1 MKRRLLS
8 ILLALTMLL
17 SMVPVSVFATDN
29 LSNELPNATVN
40 ELDLSLIDEYH
51 VYGGKFNEGGDPI
64 PVQIAMEFIAN
75 DSKEEA
81 EANLYGDYTTD
92 FFITLDGIENE
103 EFIAN
108 GCYLV
113 GNYGEWGWIKIP
125 LDGTVLKEDT
135 YPVITSYDIDFK
147 YVDICSDVMNFKCG
161 IYIAPEIL
169 DANPNLTVTLE
180 LGLSEDL
187 VKAKNCEYITVGEYT
202 YGPVVN
208 YVSLGDSMTN
218 GYGLDGYNHNS
229 GVEDYGTGAYPNQ
242 FAEWLEDEYNCF
254 VNDSQ
259 LAMSGIR
266 TEDIHWLL
274 EFDYNSEEQVNI
286 LRSMIDDGQK
296 WDAETWNTT
305 FGCGDYWT
313 LDQIAN
319 HTRTEATFAHIA
331 GVEYK
336 DGTVPGKECEQHG
349 ALISEFPT
357 TVTKKVSNDVNN
369 PIDTDDYTRA
379 EMTAVI
385 AKYYQEKV
393 ASADVISLSA
403 GNGNIGVFGFGRI
416 LEAIGFDDSDTIK
429 NYKVEDLLRECEPDL
444 KADLMLMIDELKPV
458 LQSKIANEDLVNVGL
473 YIAVSLALNYAGTV
487 DRILQMNP
495 DVQIILVPVMNTFGT
510 EDAEGVEGTTLG
522 TLMQYVVEPINKFIA
537 GLPAYMQA
545 TNNEIYKDAE
555 FFYAQPGEVEC
566 MVETYT
572 YPITNATVRDRFVES
587 IVGWPEKAGMLWG
600 LLNGDSKTTDDDMV
614 CYVSVD
620 EIAAYEEMSDA
631 ERLAFAASDSKK
643 ATSIAMYLAFEK
655 AIVNGT
661 DNAVTLESVLGLGNG
676 MGDVFGPIMD
686 AFYAKVATDAQVED
700 ENGVSKLDSVAAFI
714 AANSKDLLT
723 DDQVKNL
730 VAAKDEAVLDA
741 VIYGIVAEQASV
753 LASNLIGTN
762 VTLTAD
768 AVKALCSKNIDV
780 QDTALYELIASL
792 SNGQLDAVA
801 VQNLDKNGLYNFV
814 ASMSNDQLDAVAV
827 QNLAENGVYE
837 VAAAQISV
845 TLNKNL
851 TATDVENIYNN
862 SSHENYNMVV
872 GVVEALKGIYDQI
885 TSLKNVVDNLATVRS
900 KIVELQNGAKTLNEV
915 PATAELLCTLLVMPE
930 TLGTVV
936 SESEGIK
943 SLLALYGRCVIGNGL
958 GAHPSQNGH
967 DELGRA
973 VIAAYEDGYT
983 VQDETIKNL
992 KEAYA
997 TAYDLAYSMGKITEV
1012 QGYMD
1017 VAIESVKAGW
1027 NAAMDY
1033 VPEDPALDG
1042 VKTAL
1047 MAEYGATINTL
1058 VTIRDM
1064 IGDPA
1069 KMGDYESAKD
1079 SVLALES
1086 ELWIH
1091 LENLKNLSLEI
1102 GFVADPYIA
1111 DAMIAAENYSDLITQ
1126 IARDTFDAAV
1136 EAGTAFADEYYAWVD
1151 EVSAA
1156 VALFDQDL
1164 AAAVE
1169 KFLTETPEEG
1179 IFIMGEYGS
1188 QMLSVLVK
1196 AAIAS
1201 EDVYTVFS
1209 ALGYALSEN
1218 GEDIYN
1224 AIATSENAQILLE
1237 QVLALKDQLLAH
1249 LNISDIYH
1257 YDETLNTIL
1266 GELTTASC
1274 ELLKAVVVAVY
1285 AEGNTD
1291 SEVAASIGAIFTAL
1305 NDALVELGEA
1315 GEYGSELTALV
1326 SGMGADLLAMLVE
1339 NGGELDAAMIA
1350 VYNQTVNHVVTN
1362 LAKVDAKVAEVVGY
1376 VLTVVLPEIAETVAE
1391 QHDQAWIVIQGQLDT
1406 LMGMAQ
1412 DVQKTVGEVVAELNQ
1427 KLDQLKNHIQ
1437 DESNAIVSEV
1447 EAALN
1452 ELKALLAQAEG
1463 LSQDVLDEINAA
1475 IAEVEAA
1482 LNELKKVIAGNFESI
1497 YDMLDAMAAAKA
1509 ELLSALNNLIDVLHR
1524 DASNIHSQMIAQL
1537 TTVKDH
1543 VNCIVDNRDA
1553 IVSEIASWLLEE
1565 LVEALPTIDA
1575 KLYEFFYNNPD
1586 MVISFFEEYGEIFAE
1601 NYEVALVVLGYI
1613 AYTYGPDAAEWVM
1626 ENPEEAL
1633 SQFVAWYEAYGDKAW
1648 EMVVVYLAELGIID
1662 AIEGEIN
1669 NATVQVK
1676 AAADKLCQILTENGE
1691 ALKAEL
1697 DKIAADT
1704 QKQIEELEKQLDDL
1718 YAQLENAV
1726 ESDKAT
1732 ILAQIADVQAKLDAL
1747 NADLYTKLM
1756 EAAAKVD
1763 AELPGKIQAAYN
1775 ALVDALV
1782 AAAKEYGADVDQWL
1796 YDYLYENPAKVIGFF
1811 MEYGD
1816 SMVNFLANYTE
1827 EIVTVLGALVLYL
1840 GDDVAEFVMNYP
1852 EELFAAMVQWA
1863 ETYGEKAWDMV
1874 VVYLT
1879 ELGIVDAIEGEVK
1892 DAAAKV
1898 KAAAEELCAILT
1910 ANAEALK
1917 AELDK
1922 IAADTQKQ
1930 IEELEK
1936 QLDDLYAQLENA
1948 VESEKAG
1955 ILAQIADIQAKLD
1968 ALNADLYTKLMEA
1981 AAKVDAELPGKIQ
1994 AAYNALVDAL
2004 VAAAKEY
2011 GADVDQWLYDYLY
2024 ENPAKVIGFFME
2036 YGDSMVNFLAN
2047 YTEEIVTVLGALVL
2061 YLGDDV
2067 AEFVMNYPEEL
2078 FAAMVQ
2084 WAETYGEE
2092 TWAMI
2097 LVYLNELGV
2106 IDAAQDTLENAYA
2119 QLTDLITAANGQVE
2133 EAIASVQAQIEA
2145 QIKKLEEAK
2154 AALEAE
2160 LARLQAELENASG
2173 EAKDQIE
2180 QAIAQVEKAIEAIE
2194 NSIEILEGK
2203 IAELVEI
2210 AKDIDAAVQ
2219 DVFDAIAMIEKDIHG
2234 AIAAL
2239 QDALRDLADAI
2250 GEVKEFVEDIN
2261 DAVAEELGKV
2271 SDAIDAI
2278 VDISEKTVE
2287 TVSNIIAGTIEVIET
2302 VETIIGQVQTGI
2314 TEAADALEDA
2324 IETLDK
2330 NVFNAYYAVLV
2341 KCEYGDAMTYV
2352 ALGGATVADG
2362 GYVEAIGEYIE
2373 ANQVVNAGEAMA
2385 YADQAAYVAENAEAI
2400 ADAGFITYQMDA
2412 NEIVR
2417 ALVDVFI
2424 AINVGD
2430 SYTDPDWAE
2439 YVDVDELTN
2448 TAEEVKG
2455 EVQAIK
2461 VKIAEYLDDETLAQ
2475 IAQMEAEIIAKLEGM
2490 FDEELVE
2497 QAKPYVEYLVYKLY
2511 AYAVETSDAID
2522 AVKAANSEAP
2532 VVLVGMYNTLNG
2544 VCLKVGGQ
2552 ETDLGEFFQYVIDVV
2567 DVYNLIYAIVSG
2579 NVTFIDVS
2587 EAAVDSAVIDVD
2599 AMLAMYAYVDAITND
2614 VAELTEKIQNLT
2626 AQMNPGDLDG
2636 VTQILNAI
2644 QELRDEIDEILLK
2657 ADTMITKIEAE
2668 FANIYTIIA
2677 NTANEEGHAYIAEQI
2692 KNALIIVD
2700 HTAGEAVQE
2709 NVVEATCKAEGSYDE
2724 VVYCSVCGEELSRES
2739 KAIDKT
2745 DHAPDE
2751 AVQENVV
2758 PATCEDDGSYDEVIY
2773 CSVCSEELSRE
2784 AKTSAKLGH
2793 RYTAYEY
2800 IEGSA
2805 DCFNDGSEIA
2815 YCDNGCGTTHTRTA
2829 EGSKLEHEFTKY
2841 VYNDDATCNQNGTET
2856 AICDHGCG
2864 EKDTREAE
2872 NTKLEHSFITYVSN
2886 GDATCQNDGTE
2897 TASCDHGCGDKDTRK
2912 AANTK
2917 LEHSYT
2923 TYVSNG
2929 DATCFADG
2937 TEVAECDYGCGTK
2950 DARTDEG
2957 SKLTHSFTTY
2967 TSNGDATCF
2976 ADGAETAYCD
2986 HGCGAT
2992 DTRTDEGSKLTHSFT
3007 TYTSNG
3013 DATCFNDGTETAICD
3028 NDCGFTDT
3036 RRDEGSKLG
3045 HSYSTYTSNGD
3056 ATCVADGTE
3065 TAACDHG
3072 CGFTDTRRDEGSK
3085 LDHVFTDYKSN
3096 EDAKCLV
3103 DGTETAT
3110 CDLGCGTK
3118 DTRTDEGSK
3127 LGHQWDEGVV
3137 TTEPTATKNGII
3149 TYTCSVCQATKTD
3162 IAAKTGV
3169 IRIYGADRYKTAFK
3183 AADTLKETLGV
3194 EKFEYIVVASG
3205 TEYADALSG
3214 SYLANQKNAPILLVR
3229 NRNQELNDVKE
3240 YIKANLVSGGTVYL
3254 LGGEKAVPKAMESGL
3269 DGFVVK
3275 RLGGATRYDTNLA
3288 ILKEAGVGTEDI
3300 LIATGKDFADSLSAS
3315 AVNKPILLVKD
3326 NLNDA
3331 QKNFLSGL
3339 SGNKIYIIGGNN
3351 AVHTRIENALKT
3363 YGSVTRIGGATR
3375 YDTSVNIAKEFF
3387 PNADSAV
3394 LVYGKNFPDGL
3405 TGGVL
3410 ASHMNAPVILAAKGK
3425 ETQAVKYITTAGI
3438 KTGAVM
3444 GGTILISDGIV
3455 KNAFSMGNNDQI
3467 IVK

>member
-17 SMVPVSVFATDN
+17 SMVPVSVFATD
-29 LSNELPNATVN
+29 STTGEVPSFSDPNA
-40 ELDLSLIDEYH
+40 I
-51 VYGGKFNEGGDPI
+51 
-64 PVQIAMEFIAN
+64 
-75 DSKEEA
+75 
-81 EANLYGDYTTD
+81 
-92 FFITLDGIENE
+92 
-103 EFIAN
+103 
-108 GCYLV
+108 
-113 GNYGEWGWIKIP
+113 
-125 LDGTVLKEDT
+125 
-135 YPVITSYDIDFK
+135 
-147 YVDICSDVMNFKCG
+147 
-161 IYIAPEIL
+161 
-169 DANPNLTVTLE
+169 
-180 LGLSEDL
+180 
-187 VKAKNCEYITVGEYT
+187 
-202 YGPVVN
+202 N
-208 YVSLGDSMTN
+208 YVSIGDSMTN
-218 GYGLDGYNHNS
+218 GYGFEGYNQGNKDDLDS
-229 GVEDYGTGAYPNQ
+229 NGNCNDDYNFFGDKNVYGEGSYALQ
-242 FAEWLEDEYNCF
+242 FAEWLEEEYGEK
-254 VNDSQ
+254 V
-259 LAMSGIR
+259 
-266 TEDIHWLL
+266 
-274 EFDYNSEEQVNI
+274 
-286 LRSMIDDGQK
+286 
-296 WDAETWNTT
+296 
-305 FGCGDYWT
+305 
-313 LDQIAN
+313 N
-319 HTRTEATFAHIA
+319 HTKLGVSALRAEDLNYLLGGREMPEDGWFDQVLYYSDA
-331 GVEYK
+331 GEN
-336 DGTVPGKECEQHG
+336 GK
-349 ALISEFPT
+349 
-357 TVTKKVSNDVNN
+357 SNDEGDRTPEAIEKLSNYFVDGIEDADIITMGIGNASFGAYMLN
-369 PIDTDDYTRA
+369 RVTSALGAMGGSLSDD
-379 EMTAVI
+379 
-385 AKYYQEKV
+385 EKV
-393 ASADVISLSA
+393 ALKDALLEMPEEEIATYEEIYAVLKTKLVDYVPATLVKEYHLNDVVDIVA
-403 GNGNIGVFGFGRI
+403 YTFMGF
-416 LEAIGFDDSDTIK
+416 LT
-429 NYKVEDLLRECEPDL
+429 NYKGVLEQ
-444 KADLMLMIDELKPV
+444 INEL
-458 LQSKIANEDLVNVGL
+458 
-473 YIAVSLALNYAGTV
+473 
-487 DRILQMNP
+487 NP
-495 DVQIILVPVMNTFGT
+495 DAEIILVGLMNTLYGMNITAGDVVIPFG
-510 EDAEGVEGTTLG
+510 DAMGEAFAILNA
-522 TLMQYVVEPINKFIA
+522 YIA
-537 GLPAYMQA
+537 GLPAAMQA
-545 TNNEIYKDAE
+545 TGEWNETTYYYAEQPEPLFIVQAFDDLYAANWNNIDCGDPNCVYCTSGDGCENGRLAGQIVRSRQIDA
-555 FFYAQPGEVEC
+555 YNSDLRPMISAALNNGDMNALP
-566 MVETYT
+566 
-572 YPITNATVRDRFVES
+572 PITIEDLNSGIYVIGDEPIVSFPGTQWENYDSYGDYSTMSEGPTTAHIAKYMSVAVYLAIEESVAKSVDTMDITLEGLLGITGDIFAALGDMPEELTRNPGPWTIKNALVRWFTGSDTGKAMCKVYGLFKIGDGMSVHPTPAGHDNIFAAVRD
-587 IVGWPEKAGMLWG
+587 
-600 LLNGDSKTTDDDMV
+600 
-614 CYVSVD
+614 
-620 EIAAYEEMSDA
+620 AY
-631 ERLAFAASDSKK
+631 
-643 ATSIAMYLAFEK
+643 T
-655 AIVNGT
+655 G
-661 DNAVTLESVLGLGNG
+661 GN
-676 MGDVFGPIMD
+676 
-686 AFYAKVATDAQVED
+686 
-700 ENGVSKLDSVAAFI
+700 
-714 AANSKDLLT
+714 
-723 DDQVKNL
+723 
-730 VAAKDEAVLDA
+730 
-741 VIYGIVAEQASV
+741 
-753 LASNLIGTN
+753 
-762 VTLTAD
+762 
-768 AVKALCSKNIDV
+768 
-780 QDTALYELIASL
+780 
-792 SNGQLDAVA
+792 
-801 VQNLDKNGLYNFV
+801 
-814 ASMSNDQLDAVAV
+814 
-827 QNLAENGVYE
+827 
-837 VAAAQISV
+837 
-845 TLNKNL
+845 
-851 TATDVENIYNN
+851 
-862 SSHENYNMVV
+862 
-872 GVVEALKGIYDQI
+872 
-885 TSLKNVVDNLATVRS
+885 
-900 KIVELQNGAKTLNEV
+900 
-915 PATAELLCTLLVMPE
+915 
-930 TLGTVV
+930 
-936 SESEGIK
+936 
-943 SLLALYGRCVIGNGL
+943 
-958 GAHPSQNGH
+958 
-967 DELGRA
+967 
-973 VIAAYEDGYT
+973 T
-983 VQDETIKNL
+983 VQKETIKNL

-997 TAYDLAYSMGKITEV
+997 TAYDLAYSMGKIAEV

-1017 VAIESVKAGW
+1017 VAIDSVKAGW

-1033 VPEDPALDG
+1033 VPEDAALDG
-1042 VKTAL
+1042 VKKAL

-1091 LENLKNLSLEI
+1091 LENLKNLGLEI

-1136 EAGTAFADEYYAWVD
+1136 EAGAAFADEYYAWVD

-1164 AAAVE
+1164 AAAVK

-1201 EDVYTVFS
+1201 EYVYTVFS
-1209 ALGYALSEN
+1209 ALGYALAEN

-1339 NGGELDAAMIA
+1339 NGGELDAAMIS

-1406 LMGMAQ
+1406 LMGMAK

-1447 EAALN
+1447 ETALN

-1524 DASNIHSQMIAQL
+1524 DASNIHGQMIAQL

-1553 IVSEIASWLLEE
+1553 IVGEIASWLLEE

-1626 ENPEEAL
+1626 ENPEEAC

-1676 AAADKLCQILTENGE
+1676 AAADKLCQILTGNGE

-1782 AAAKEYGADVDQWL
+1782 AAAKEYGAEVDQWL

-1816 SMVNFLANYTE
+1816 NMVNFLADYTE

-1852 EELFAAMVQWA
+1852 EE
-1863 ETYGEKAWDMV
+1863 
-1874 VVYLT
+1874 
-1879 ELGIVDAIEGEVK
+1879 I
-1892 DAAAKV
+1892 
-1898 KAAAEELCAILT
+1898 
-1910 ANAEALK
+1910 
-1917 AELDK
+1917 
-1922 IAADTQKQ
+1922 
-1930 IEELEK
+1930 
-1936 QLDDLYAQLENA
+1936 
-1948 VESEKAG
+1948 
-1955 ILAQIADIQAKLD
+1955 
-1968 ALNADLYTKLMEA
+1968 
-1981 AAKVDAELPGKIQ
+1981 
-1994 AAYNALVDAL
+1994 
-2004 VAAAKEY
+2004 
-2011 GADVDQWLYDYLY
+2011 
-2024 ENPAKVIGFFME
+2024 
-2036 YGDSMVNFLAN
+2036 
-2047 YTEEIVTVLGALVL
+2047 
-2061 YLGDDV
+2061 
-2067 AEFVMNYPEEL
+2067 

-2160 LARLQAELENASG
+2160 LVRLQDELKNASG
-2173 EAKDQIE
+2173 EAKDQID

-2194 NSIEILEGK
+2194 NSIDILEGK

-2219 DVFDAIAMIEKDIHG
+2219 DVFDAIAMIEEDIHG

-2278 VDISEKTVE
+2278 VDISEKTIE

-2302 VETIIGQVQTGI
+2302 VEAIIGQVQTAI

-2373 ANQVVNAGEAMA
+2373 ANQIVNAGEAMA
-2385 YADQAAYVAENAEAI
+2385 YADQAAYVAKNAEAI

-2461 VKIAEYLDDETLAQ
+2461 VKIAKYLDDETLAQ

-2490 FDEELVE
+2490 FDEEQVE
-2497 QAKPYVEYLVYKLY
+2497 QAKPYVEHLVYKLY

-2579 NVTFIDVS
+2579 NVTFVDVS

-2614 VAELTEKIQNLT
+2614 ITKLTEKIQNLT
-2626 AQMNPGDLDG
+2626 AQMNFEDLDG

-2657 ADTMITKIEAE
+2657 ADTMITKINAE
-2668 FANIYTIIA
+2668 FDNIYGIIA

-2700 HTAGEAVQE
+2700 HTAGEAVRE
-2709 NVVEATCKAEGSYDE
+2709 NVVDATCKAEGSYDE
-2724 VVYCSVCGEELSRES
+2724 VVYCSVCGEELSRVS
-2739 KAIDKT
+2739 KTIDKT
-2745 DHAPDE
+2745 GHAPGE
-2751 AVQENVV
+2751 AVKENVV
-2758 PATCEDDGSYDEVIY
+2758 EATCEDDGSYDEVVY
-2773 CSVCSEELSRE
+2773 CSVCGEELSRE
-2784 AKTSAKLGH
+2784 TKTVAKLGH
-2793 RYTAYEY
+2793 SFTDYVYNDGT
-2800 IEGSA
+2800 A
-2805 DCFNDGSEIA
+2805 DCTNDGTEIA
-2815 YCDNGCGTTHTRTA
+2815 NCDNGCGTWDMRSA
-2829 EGSKLEHEFTKY
+2829 EGTKLEHEY
-2841 VYNDDATCNQNGTET
+2841 IEYIYNDDASCNQNGTET
-2856 AICDHGCG
+2856 AYCEYGCG
-2864 EKDTREAE
+2864 TYHTREAA
-2872 NTKLEHSFITYVSN
+2872 NTKLEHSYTTYVYN
-2886 GDATCQNDGTE
+2886 EDATCQTDGTE

-2912 AANTK
+2912 AENTK

-2937 TEVAECDYGCGTK
+2937 TEFAECDYGCGTK

-3149 TYTCSVCQATKTD
+3149 TYTCSGCQATKTE

-3169 IRIYGADRYKTAFK
+3169 IRVYGADRYKTAFK
-3183 AADTLKETLGV
+3183 AADTLKETLGI

-3205 TEYADALSG
+3205 TDYADALSG

-3229 NRNQELNDVKE
+3229 NRKQELNAVKE
-3240 YIKANLVSGGTVYL
+3240 YINANLVAGGTVYL
-3254 LGGEKAVPKAMESGL
+3254 LGGEKAMPKAMESGL

-3275 RLGGATRYDTNLA
+3275 RLAGATRYETNLE

-3300 LIATGKDFADSLSAS
+3300 LVATGKDFADSLSAS

-3351 AVHTRIENALKT
+3351 AVHTRIENALKA

-3410 ASHMNAPVILAAKGK
+3410 ASKMNAPVVLAAKGK
-3425 ETQAVKYITTAGI
+3425 DTQAVKYITTAGI

>member
-8 ILLALTMLL
+8 ILLVLTMLL
-17 SMVPVSVFATDN
+17 SMVPVSVFATD
-29 LSNELPNATVN
+29 S
-40 ELDLSLIDEYH
+40 
-51 VYGGKFNEGGDPI
+51 
-64 PVQIAMEFIAN
+64 
-75 DSKEEA
+75 
-81 EANLYGDYTTD
+81 TT
-92 FFITLDGIENE
+92 
-103 EFIAN
+103 
-108 GCYLV
+108 
-113 GNYGEWGWIKIP
+113 GEVH
-125 LDGTVLKEDT
+125 GTT
-135 YPVITSYDIDFK
+135 
-147 YVDICSDVMNFKCG
+147 
-161 IYIAPEIL
+161 APMI
-169 DANPNLTVTLE
+169 
-180 LGLSEDL
+180 
-187 VKAKNCEYITVGEYT
+187 
-202 YGPVVN
+202 N

-242 FAEWLEDEYNCF
+242 LAKWLEYKYNCV
-254 VNDSQ
+254 VNHSQ

-274 EFDYNSEEQVNI
+274 ELDYNDPEA
-286 LRSMIDDGQK
+286 IDLIKRASADE
-296 WDAETWNTT
+296 DHWNENFASDWNQM
-305 FGCGDYWT
+305 FGCGDFWT
-313 LDQIAN
+313 VNQIAN

-336 DGTVPGKECEQHG
+336 DGTVPGKECEQHS

-357 TVTKKVSNDVNN
+357 TVTKKVSDDVNN

-393 ASADVISLSA
+393 AAADVVSLSA

-416 LEAIGFDDSDTIK
+416 LEAIGFDDSDTVK
-429 NYKVEDLLRECEPDL
+429 NYRVEDLLRECEPEL
-444 KADLMLMIDELKPV
+444 KADLLVMLDELKPV

-510 EDAEGVEGTTLG
+510 EDAEGIEGTTLG

-545 TNNEIYKDAE
+545 TNNEVYKDAE
-555 FFYAQPGEVEC
+555 FFYAQPGEVQC
-566 MVETYT
+566 MVETYE

-587 IVGWPEKAGMLWG
+587 IVGWPTKAGMLWG
-600 LLNGDSKTTDDDMV
+600 LLNGDSEKTDDDMV
-614 CYVSVD
+614 CYVSVE
-620 EIAAYEEMSDA
+620 EIAAYETMSDA
-631 ERLAFAASDSKK
+631 ERLVYAASDSKK

-655 AIVNGT
+655 AIVKGT
-661 DNAVTLESVLGLGNG
+661 ANAVTLESVLGLGNG

-686 AFYAKVATDAQVED
+686 AFYAKVATDAQVKD
-700 ENGVSKLDSVAAFI
+700 ENGVSKLDSVAEFI
-714 AANSKDLLT
+714 TANSKGLLT
-723 DDQVKNL
+723 AAQVKTL
-730 VAAKDEAVLDA
+730 VAAEDEAALESVVYD
-741 VIYGIVAEQASV
+741 IVASQASA
-753 LASNLIGTN
+753 LASNLMGTS
-762 VTLTAD
+762 VTLTAYE
-768 AVKALCSKNIDV
+768 VKALCSEDSNM
-780 QDTALYELIASL
+780 QNAALYTLIANL
-792 SNGQLDAVA
+792 SDSLDANA
-801 VQNLDKNGLYNFV
+801 VQELDNNGVNAYV
-814 ASMSNDQLDAVAV
+814 ASFLNERINIQLTEEAV
-827 QNLAENGVYE
+827 E
-837 VAAAQISV
+837 I
-845 TLNKNL
+845 
-851 TATDVENIYNN
+851 IYNN
-862 SSHENYNMVV
+862 PNSMYHNQVAE
-872 GVVEALKGIYDQI
+872 L
-885 TSLKNVVDNLATVRS
+885 VDNLNNIVSKLSTVKS

-958 GAHPSQNGH
+958 GAHPSQKGH

-997 TAYDLAYSMGKITEV
+997 TAYDLAYSMGKIAEV

-1017 VAIESVKAGW
+1017 VAIDSVKAGW

-1033 VPEDPALDG
+1033 VPEDAALDG

-1079 SVLALES
+1079 SVLTLES

-1091 LENLKNLSLEI
+1091 LENLKNLGLEI

-1136 EAGTAFADEYYAWVD
+1136 EAGAAFADEYYAWVD

-1164 AAAVE
+1164 AAAVK

-1209 ALGYALSEN
+1209 ALGYALAEN

-1305 NDALVELGEA
+1305 SDALVELGEA

-1339 NGGELDAAMIA
+1339 NGGELDAAMIT
-1350 VYNQTVNHVVTN
+1350 VYNQTVNHVVAN

-1437 DESNAIVSEV
+1437 YESNAIVSEV
-1447 EAALN
+1447 ESALN

-1524 DASNIHSQMIAQL
+1524 DASNIHGQMIAQL

-1553 IVSEIASWLLEE
+1553 IVGEIASWLLEE

-1726 ESDKAT
+1726 ESDKVT

-1796 YDYLYENPAKVIGFF
+1796 YEYLYENPAKVIGFF

-1816 SMVNFLANYTE
+1816 NMVNFLADYTE

-1948 VESEKAG
+1948 VESDKVT
-1955 ILAQIADIQAKLD
+1955 ILAQIADVQAKLD

-2061 YLGDDV
+2061 YLGNDV
-2067 AEFVMNYPEEL
+2067 AEFVMNYPEEI

-2160 LARLQAELENASG
+2160 LARLQTELKNASG
-2173 EAKDQIE
+2173 EEKDQIE
-2180 QAIAQVEKAIEAIE
+2180 HAIAQVEKAIEAIE

-2219 DVFDAIAMIEKDIHG
+2219 DVFDAIAMIEEDIHG

-2287 TVSNIIAGTIEVIET
+2287 TGSNIIAGTIEVIET
-2302 VETIIGQVQTGI
+2302 VETIIGQVQTAI

-2490 FDEELVE
+2490 FDEEQVE

-2579 NVTFIDVS
+2579 NVTFVDVS

-2614 VAELTEKIQNLT
+2614 VAELTEKIQGLT
-2626 AQMNPGDLDG
+2626 AQMNPSDLDG

-2644 QELRDEIDEILLK
+2644 QELRDEINEIMLK
-2657 ADTMITKIEAE
+2657 ADTMIAKIKAE
-2668 FANIYTIIA
+2668 FDNIYAIIA

-2692 KNALIIVD
+2692 KNALVIVD
-2700 HTAGEAVQE
+2700 HTAGEAVRE
-2709 NVVEATCKAEGSYDE
+2709 NVVDATCKAEGSYDE

-2739 KAIDKT
+2739 KTIAKA
-2745 DHAPDE
+2745 DHAPGE
-2751 AVQENVV
+2751 AVRENEV
-2758 PATCEDDGSYDEVIY
+2758 PAICEVDGSYDEVVY

-2793 RYTAYEY
+2793 SFTAYEY

-2815 YCDNGCGTTHTRTA
+2815 YCDNGCGTSDTRTA
-2829 EGSKLEHEFTKY
+2829 EGTSLGHKY
-2841 VYNDDATCNQNGTET
+2841 TNYIYNNDAKCEQNGTET
-2856 AICDHGCG
+2856 ATCDHGCG

-2897 TASCDHGCGDKDTRK
+2897 TATCERGCGATHTRDV
-2912 AANTK
+2912 ADSNVD
-2917 LEHSYT
+2917 HSFSN
-2923 TYVSNG
+2923 YVAHE
-2929 DATCFADG
+2929 DATCFADA
-2937 TEVAECDYGCGTK
+2937 TEIAECDYGCGEK
-2950 DARTDEG
+2950 DIRTVAG
-2957 SKLTHSFTTY
+2957 TQLAHVFTNY
-2967 TSNGDATCF
+2967 TSNGNATCF

-3056 ATCVADGTE
+3056 ATCIADGTE

-3118 DTRTDEGSK
+3118 DIRTDVGSK

-3149 TYTCSVCQATKTD
+3149 TYTCSVCQETKTD

-3169 IRIYGADRYKTAFK
+3169 IRVYGADRYKTAFK
-3183 AADTLKETLGV
+3183 AADTLKETLGI

-3205 TEYADALSG
+3205 TDYADALSG

-3229 NRNQELNDVKE
+3229 NRKQELDAVKE
-3240 YIKANLVSGGTVYL
+3240 YINANLVAGGTVYL
-3254 LGGEKAVPKAMESGL
+3254 LGGEKAMPKAMESGL

-3275 RLGGATRYDTNLA
+3275 RLAGATRYETNLE
-3288 ILKEAGVGTEDI
+3288 ILKEAGVGAEDI
-3300 LIATGKDFADSLSAS
+3300 LVTTGKDFADSLSAS

-3351 AVHTRIENALKT
+3351 AVNTRIENALKT

-3410 ASHMNAPVILAAKGK
+3410 ANHMNAPVILAAKGK
-3425 ETQAVKYITTAGI
+3425 DTQAVKYITTAGI